1 MTQEEVKLNIQEPG
15 VYVIKFGS
23 ISQDKEPTPV
33 NLTGNIDVVSTF
45 MAARLNEISKAP
57 SYVLVDESGGSIML
71 IVDENDPFKTKI
83 TGKLEL
89 HPDFV
94 KWGINNDKQY
104 SSHDLAQM
112 IKMNRYMLPSTAQA
126 MELVTVFQSLK
137 AKVRREVELS
147 DDKRGNKTNLQSQ
160 VVLNA
165 LAGMCRTALTI
176 LSNNINL
183 FVGLHIP
190 AC

>member
-94 KWGINNDKQY
+94 KWGINTIN
-104 SSHDLAQM
+104 
-112 IKMNRYMLPSTAQA
+112 STVA
-126 MELVTVFQSLK
+126 MT
-137 AKVRREVELS
+137 
-147 DDKRGNKTNLQSQ
+147 
-160 VVLNA
+160 
-165 LAGMCRTALTI
+165 
-176 LSNNINL
+176 
-183 FVGLHIP
+183 LHK
-190 AC
+190 